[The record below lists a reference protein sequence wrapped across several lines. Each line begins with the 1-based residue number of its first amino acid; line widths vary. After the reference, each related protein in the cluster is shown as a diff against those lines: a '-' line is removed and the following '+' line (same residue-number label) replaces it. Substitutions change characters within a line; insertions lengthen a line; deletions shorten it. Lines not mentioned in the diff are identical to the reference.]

1 MEPISYPLHP
11 TVLQQRPVWARRPGR
26 ALTVLLVAVVGAVGV
41 AGTLHNSRAGG
52 VDAAHA
58 SAGALRSPAQFAV
71 SQAPA
76 AAAPFAKSALNL
88 TAHAPTASG
97 ALGGS
102 TALPAGATGQSARVE
117 ESGSLDLL
125 VPGAEIGP
133 DIGRLTALVAAYGG
147 FVAATETQSASPG
160 SPAEGTV
167 TLQVPEPSFD
177 ALVSQAQHL
186 GKVASLT
193 TQATNVT
200 GQYVDLQ
207 ARITALQASRQQY
220 LVIMTKA
227 TTVGSVLAVQ
237 SQLDNLQSDLEQ
249 LQGQLQLLDS
259 ETAYSTLAVTLSQ
272 KVVVPP
278 PPKPRSGLSAAWG
291 SAVNGFV
298 GGFEDVLRI
307 AGPLL
312 FALVLLAGLWFS
324 GRGLWRF
331 KHRRSAQM
339 PGEIV

>member
-1 MEPISYPLHP
+1 
-11 TVLQQRPVWARRPGR
+11 
-26 ALTVLLVAVVGAVGV
+26 
-41 AGTLHNSRAGG
+41 
-52 VDAAHA
+52 
-58 SAGALRSPAQFAV
+58 
-71 SQAPA
+71 
-76 AAAPFAKSALNL
+76 
-88 TAHAPTASG
+88 
-97 ALGGS
+97 
-102 TALPAGATGQSARVE
+102 LPANATGQSARIE
-117 ESGSLDLL
+117 ETGGLDLL
-125 VPGAEIGP
+125 VPETDISP
-133 DIGRLTALVAAYGG
+133 DIGRLTALAAAYGG

-167 TLQVPEPSFD
+167 TLQVPEASFD
-177 ALVSQAQHL
+177 ALLSQAQEL

-207 ARITALQASRQQY
+207 ARITALEASRQQY

-237 SQLDNLQSDLEQ
+237 SQLDNLQSELEQ

-278 PPKPRSGLSAAWG
+278 PLKPRSGLVAAWN
-291 SAVNGFV
+291 SAVSGFV
-298 GGFEDVLRI
+298 GGFEDVVRI

-312 FALVLLAGLWFS
+312 FALLLLAALWLS

-331 KHRRSAQM
+331 KQRRAPQV
-339 PGEIV
+339 PGDLA